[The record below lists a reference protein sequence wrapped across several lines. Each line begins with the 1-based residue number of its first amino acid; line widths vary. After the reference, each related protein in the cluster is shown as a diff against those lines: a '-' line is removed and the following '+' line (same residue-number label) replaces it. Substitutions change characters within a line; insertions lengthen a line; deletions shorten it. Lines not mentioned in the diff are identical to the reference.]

1 MKPVLL
7 LRLAAGSILF
17 VAIFASSLFAQSDDA
32 RQLAERVDHHYN
44 ALHGLKAEF
53 TESYSGAGIERTESG
68 VLYLKKPGKMRWQ
81 YAEPRQKLFISDGK
95 LAYFYVP
102 GEAEARKAPLNKLDD
117 LRSPLRYLLGK
128 TKLTK
133 EFEHLELLPSPPE
146 SSDLILR
153 GKPRSMTDRLQQ
165 VELEINKQ
173 NQIVRI
179 QIEGTDGAVTEF
191 RFRNLSENPG
201 LEDALFRFS
210 PPPGVQ
216 IIEADELAQ

>member
-7 LRLAAGSILF
+7 LPGSILLT
-17 VAIFASSLFAQSDDA
+17 AIFASSVFAQTGDA
-32 RQLAERVDHHYN
+32 RQHAERVDGHYN
-44 ALHGLKAEF
+44 ALRALKAEF
-53 TESYSGAGIERTESG
+53 IESYSGAGIERSESG
-68 VLYLKKPGKMRWQ
+68 ILYLKKPGKMRWQ

-95 LAYFYVP
+95 VAYFYVP
-102 GEAEARKAPLNKLDD
+102 GEAEARKAPLSKLDD

-133 EFEHLELLPSPPE
+133 EFEHLELLAGSPE
-146 SSDLILR
+146 SGNLILR

-191 RFRNLSENPG
+191 RFRNLSENPV
-201 LEDALFRFS
+201 LEDPLFRFS

-216 IIEADELAQ
+216 IIEGDELAQ